1 MAKYK
6 HVVTSNKVIAIST
19 YAGKTV
25 KGVAKCDPR
34 DSFDEATGVKL
45 ADARLNAKVAKQR
58 KAMAEKK
65 FAIAQREL
73 AAAQARMDKMASYLK
88 DSSVAVEQTKLEVER
103 IEKGLV

>member
-1 MAKYK
+1 MANHK
-6 HVVTSNKVIAIST
+6 HIITSNKVIAIST

-25 KGVAKCDPR
+25 KSVAKCDPR

-45 ADARLNAKVAKQR
+45 ADARLNAKVAKLR

-65 FAIAQREL
+65 FAIAKREL
-73 AAAQARMDKMASYLK
+73 AAAQARVDKMTSYVQ
-88 DSSVAVEQTKLEVER
+88 DAQSAAVQTALEVER

>member
-1 MAKYK
+1 MPQQNSLTPFW
-6 HVVTSNKVIAIST
+6 VS
-19 YAGKTV
+19 
-25 KGVAKCDPR
+25 
-34 DSFDEATGVKL
+34 
-45 ADARLNAKVAKQR
+45 ADGGDT

-88 DSSVAVEQTKLEVER
+88 DSSVAVEQTRLEVER